1 MIKGDEKNCG
11 KWKIEIIENIFM
23 DKENQIKSIRIRTG
37 TSVIERPIQLLYP
50 MELHCYSKSTTS
62 NTKQDKTL
70 NADEF
75 GPKWSTAVAAE
86 QKIRDTASVRDIWFT
101 SSNGGRTIWK
111 SQGYVQFDE
120 LCLGLESIQ
129 CNITCL

>member
-1 MIKGDEKNCG
+1 MESERLKLSR
-11 KWKIEIIENIFM
+11 IFSWVR
-23 DKENQIKSIRIRTG
+23 KIKSNQSEFVPGRALLKDQF
-37 TSVIERPIQLLYP
+37 SCCIQWSYTVTQSQLP
-50 MELHCYSKSTTS
+50 A
-62 NTKQDKTL
+62 NTKHDKTP

-120 LCLGLESIQ
+120 LCLGLESIH